1 MCIQYIFTHVY
12 ICITKLNENET
23 GIKLGKININT
34 HILYIYVYGWVCI
47 IIFGNMNKI
56 KHVTSLNKGLSH
68 RIEWTSK
75 YGNTQWTG
83 REKIYVVLKM
93 IQNQVERLI
102 LPLPSN
108 LVMWK
113 LNVTGGMEKK
123 KNICLKRRNSFS
135 PGSAMNK
142 LFLNL
147 KTRQKI
153 QRVGLEFTLCTDV
166 FRRINYLL
174 IYCQ

>member
-1 MCIQYIFTHVY
+1 MNGTRENICSVKDDSKSSRETHSPSPLESCNV
-12 ICITKLNENET
+12 E
-23 GIKLGKININT
+23 IKC
-34 HILYIYVYGWVCI
+34 HR
-47 IIFGNMNKI
+47 GN
-56 KHVTSLNKGLSH
+56 G
-68 RIEWTSK
+68 
-75 YGNTQWTG
+75 
-83 REKIYVVLKM
+83 
-93 IQNQVERLI
+93 
-102 LPLPSN
+102 
-108 LVMWK
+108 
-113 LNVTGGMEKK
+113 KK

-153 QRVGLEFTLCTDV
+153 QRVGLKFTLCTDV